1 MSCSQV
7 NYALG
12 LINVG
17 NTNARCAYLPV
28 SMVGRKYSQDIHP
41 LSTSIAYLF
50 PPPPPHPPTHPT
62 PPPYSSRRLPLPL
75 LRLAL
80 TYPTGAVAFASARFG
95 AGSGAIFLDDVAC
108 VGTET
113 RLEEC
118 RHRGIGTE
126 DCSHVEDAG
135 VRCGRK

>member
-7 NYALG
+7 NYALV

-50 PPPPPHPPTHPT
+50 PP
-62 PPPYSSRRLPLPL
+62 PL

>member
-7 NYALG
+7 NYALV

-17 NTNARCAYLPV
+17 NTNARVCLFTSLY
-28 SMVGRKYSQDIHP
+28 GRQEVLTGYSPTFHEHGI
-41 LSTSIAYLF
+41 LI
-50 PPPPPHPPTHPT
+50 PPPHSPTHLT

-95 AGSGAIFLDDVAC
+95 TGSGAIFLDNVAC